1 MANADNLIPN
11 SERTPE
17 ELREQTRKGGIASG
31 KARREK
37 KMFRE
42 TLESLLTMPMK
53 DGKSA
58 DVDEIQSFASVK
70 GQNISVQ
77 EAILIAQVQ
86 KAMKGDTRAAE
97 YVRDTI
103 GEKMPEKVK
112 MDIDVPISE
121 KIAEIEAYIEKGKE
135 HDRNHKGICRL
146 HKKRAIQ
153 NRTVARL

>member
-1 MANADNLIPN
+1 MANEQNLIPN

-17 ELREQTRKGGIASG
+17 ELRKQTRKAGIASG

-42 TLESLLTMPMK
+42 TLEAILGMPMK
-53 DGKSA
+53 DGK
-58 DVDEIQSFASVK
+58 DVSVDDIKSFAAIK

-103 GEKMPEKVK
+103 GENPSTKVEA
-112 MDIDVPISE
+112 DIIIPVFGGEDE
-121 KIAEIEAYIEKGKE
+121 LA
-135 HDRNHKGICRL
+135 D
-146 HKKRAIQ
+146 
-153 NRTVARL
+153 